1 MFKSLTFFLVFA
13 LNVSCWTQIITVD
26 SSWHLPIG
34 ISVPELSAGFG
45 DMRPNHFH
53 MGLDF
58 RTNGKEGIPLYAI
71 ADGYISRIRIS
82 PTGYGRVIYI
92 DHANGLTSVYAHCS
106 KFSDRMNSFV
116 IPTQIQFKQN
126 ELDWKFS
133 PDELPVSKGEQIA
146 LSGNSGNSTGPHLHF
161 EIRDTKTEHALN
173 PLLHGFHV
181 SDQVAPI
188 LHGIRIVAMDVNGY
202 VIPGKYVVVP
212 LTKTK
217 HHVLIPKD
225 FIQGNEKIGI
235 CISATDL
242 MKPGGHGFGL
252 FSAELWSSNHEQFGF
267 ELAEI
272 SFDDSRYVNNHMDYD
287 EYKAKGIKY
296 QKLFR
301 NTNNPLTIY
310 QLQSL
315 GGISL
320 NGFDSIPCSLMLED
334 VNGNVCQHEL
344 VLQYPFEWKRTI
356 IPFFNSENYF
366 LPDSIYTFQS
376 KDMKIMIDA
385 QTFYEPVKKSM
396 KLSLGQFGS
405 SKTVIQKPIC
415 VEMKGKHA
423 SAIEK
428 QYLAINGDALE
439 TARENGW
446 LASESKQLG
455 TFSIKV
461 DTIAPVIQ
469 FMPVSSN
476 VAVPSQFSW
485 KIADNQSGIATYELF
500 INGVWTIVYYDQKN
514 KIVTCKNDRLATI
527 IGPASENVLSM
538 EFRVTD
544 RCGNVQSWLKE
555 LNVIDEP
562 R

>member
-1 MFKSLTFFLVFA
+1 
-13 LNVSCWTQIITVD
+13 VS
-26 SSWHLPIG
+26 
-34 ISVPELSAGFG
+34 
-45 DMRPNHFH
+45 R
-53 MGLDF
+53 
-58 RTNGKEGIPLYAI
+58 
-71 ADGYISRIRIS
+71 
-82 PTGYGRVIYI
+82 
-92 DHANGLTSVYAHCS
+92 
-106 KFSDRMNSFV
+106 
-116 IPTQIQFKQN
+116 
-126 ELDWKFS
+126 
-133 PDELPVSKGEQIA
+133 GEQIA

-181 SDQVAPI
+181 SDVVSPN
-188 LHGIRIVAMDVNGY
+188 LHGICIVALDESGY
-202 VIPGKYVVVP
+202 VIPGKSFIAP
-212 LTKTK
+212 LTKVNHQVK
-217 HHVLIPKD
+217 IPKD
-225 FIQGNEKIGI
+225 FIQGKEKIGI
-235 CISATDL
+235 CISTSDP

-252 FSAELWSSNHEQFGF
+252 FSAELWSANHEQFGF

-301 NTNNPLTIY
+301 NKNNPLTIY

-320 NGFDSIPCSLMLED
+320 NGFDSIPCSLMLAD
-334 VNGNVCQHEL
+334 VNGNVSQHEL
-344 VLQYPFEWKRTI
+344 VLKYPFEWKQTNL
-356 IPFFNSENYF
+356 PFFHSQNYF

-396 KLSLGQFGS
+396 NLNVGQLGT

-415 VEMKGKHA
+415 VEMKVKNT
-423 SAIEK
+423 SEIEK
-428 QYLAINGDALE
+428 QYLSVNGAALE

-461 DTIAPVIQ
+461 DTIAPTIQ
-469 FMPVSSN
+469 FMPISSN
-476 VAVPSQFSW
+476 NVLPSQFSW
-485 KIADNQSGIATYELF
+485 KIADNQSGIASYELF
-500 INGVWTIVYYDQKN
+500 INGAWTIVYFDQKYDVV
-514 KIVTCKNDRLATI
+514 IWKNDRRASI
-527 IGPASENVLSM
+527 IGPRLENVLSM

-544 RCGNVQSWLKE
+544 RCGNVQTWSKE